1 MEDQRLLASAALFRQ
16 LHVNKKDV
24 YDVLSQFINTSII
37 LNKLWH
43 FNVTRVT
50 AQLLEDFSFRI
61 PEAVVKSCLRNRLKR
76 EGYLTSAQGVF
87 SVTEKFDTSDTIIA
101 NFESVKNEQ
110 EIIKDELIEYVAH
123 TTGNELNEVSKK
135 ELMADFYSYF
145 INGARDSANAV
156 YISQFIIKNSRNEQF
171 TTRLNTVEEGLLLY
185 SGINYSSGL
194 MNHEPW
200 RNDFQL
206 FLDTEILFDAVGLN
220 GTIHEKI
227 FLEFNTL
234 IRELSDRS
242 NKKVKIELKYFEET
256 KREID
261 DFFYAAEKL
270 VERNQQPDPHRA
282 GMIAIVNGCTSVTD
296 VLAKKSFFFDKIRQY
311 KITLDEDTDYYS
323 NNAYNMESL
332 QRMEQLKRENPEYD
346 EAKIADV
353 LRIFTK
359 INYKR
364 RGINNRGF
372 ESSGALLITGKNIT
386 RNIAYSIAAEIGGR
400 QAQFAYD
407 LDFITERLWFKLN
420 KGFGG
425 DTRLPTTFDV
435 VARAQVILSA
445 QAGDKVAEDFRNLRT
460 EVEAG
465 RMNPAM
471 AGYLVSELRSR
482 TFKPED
488 FLPEDVDETVLFM
501 RSDFLE
507 TTSRNITL
515 LEQKA
520 QDGEQSQLR
529 AEQLANKLA
538 EQTAENQYLADSHKE
553 ELARVENRQKT
564 ELRAQEIYFRK
575 QSYAQYRSAA
585 PRFYIGIFSI
595 YYIVSILLS
604 LALLFVIRTPSDTPL
619 SMITGLGPLAVSVL
633 SAKKFKPFARRLAK
647 RRYRKLLVRRKISL
661 TVVIPETHSQAI

>member
-16 LHVNKKDV
+16 LHDKKKDV

-37 LNKLWH
+37 LNKSWH
-43 FNVTRVT
+43 FNVTDVT
-50 AQLLEDFSFRI
+50 TQLLKDFSFRI
-61 PEAVVKSCLRNRLKR
+61 PEAVVKACLRNRLKR
-76 EGYLTSAQGVF
+76 EGYLTSAQGLF
-87 SVTEKFDTSDTIIA
+87 SVTEIFDTSDTIIS
-101 NFESVKNEQ
+101 NFESVKDEQ
-110 EIIKDELIEYVAH
+110 EIIKSELIEYVSH
-123 TTGNELNEVSKK
+123 TSGKELDEDSRK

-145 INGARDSANAV
+145 INGSRDSTNAI
-156 YISQFIIKNSRNEQF
+156 YISQFIIKNSKNEQF

-194 MNHEPW
+194 MNHQPW
-200 RNDFQL
+200 KNDFQL

-220 GTIHEKI
+220 GTIHQKI

-234 IRELSDRS
+234 IKELSERS
-242 NKKVKIELKYFEET
+242 TKKVKIELKYFEET

-270 VERNQQPDPHRA
+270 VERNKQPDPHRS
-282 GMIAIVNGCTSVTD
+282 GMIGIVNGCTSATD
-296 VLAKKSFFFDKIRQY
+296 ILAKKSYFYDKIRQY
-311 KITLDEDTDYYS
+311 KITLDDNTDYYS
-323 NNAYNMESL
+323 NAAYNMESL
-332 QRMEQLKRENPEYD
+332 QRIEKLKHENSEYD
-346 EAKIADV
+346 DDKIADV

-359 INYKR
+359 INHKR
-364 RGINNRGF
+364 KGVNNRGF

-386 RNIAYSIAAEIGGR
+386 KNIAYSIASETSVR

-465 RMNPAM
+465 RMTPTI
-471 AGYLVSELRSR
+471 AGHLVSELRSR

-488 FLPEDVDETVLFM
+488 FIPEDIEDTVFFM
-501 RSDFLE
+501 RNDFIE

-520 QDGEQSQLR
+520 HEGEQSQLR
-529 AEQLANKLA
+529 VEQLAKELA
-538 EQTAENQYLADSHKE
+538 QRESENQSLTEHHKE
-553 ELARVENRQKT
+553 TLATVDILSARLRENEIHYQK
-564 ELRAQEIYFRK
+564 E
-575 QSYAQYRSAA
+575 SYKKHRSSAV
-585 PRFYIGIFSI
+585 RFYIGLLSI
-595 YYIVSILLS
+595 YYIISFLITA
-604 LALLFVIRTPSDTPL
+604 ALLFFIITPSDTLL
-619 SMITGLGPLAVSVL
+619 SIITSLAPLAIAIS
-633 SAKKFKPFARRLAK
+633 SAKKSKIFSCRLAK
-647 RRYRKLLVRRKISL
+647 RHYRKSLEKQKTKILFNIKENNPQS
-661 TVVIPETHSQAI
+661 I